1 MSVDDRGRYPLEIRQ
16 LRYFLSAV
24 KLGSL
29 KEAAREHFVTQPAVS
44 VQIKKLEEELGEK
57 LFMRR
62 GKGLVPTQAAA
73 FLVTQAEDVLQRI
86 DQMKHAISGFKE
98 GERGILRLG
107 NIDAASI
114 YVLPS
119 VFREF
124 RQRYPGIDMQ
134 VSVADSDTLLARLD
148 DGGIEL
154 AIVTLPLAGGAFEAV
169 PIYNDK
175 MVLVADPAHPI
186 ATARAGARSLQL
198 VAESGLIT
206 YPSQSTTRRL
216 IEKVFIDNGVHLR
229 AAMEMSSPEAI
240 KRLTEVGLGPSILP
254 AKIVEEEVRRG
265 TLIVIPTGRAH
276 FARELGVVYRDE
288 ATLSPPARSF
298 LRILTRKYRRAAT

>member
-1 MSVDDRGRYPLEIRQ
+1 MLIDNQFVNEGDLLFEIDPRKFANQLESARVQLDEARQ
-16 LRYFLSAV
+16 QVQAL
-24 KLGSL
+24 
-29 KEAAREHFVTQPAVS
+29 EAAVGVAEAAVREAQTGIA
-44 VQIKKLEEELGEK
+44 
-57 LFMRR
+57 
-62 GKGLVPTQAAA
+62 TAA
-73 FLVTQAEDVLQRI
+73 
-86 DQMKHAISGFKE
+86 
-98 GERGILRLG
+98 G

-265 TLIVIPTGRAH
+265 SLIVIPTGRAH